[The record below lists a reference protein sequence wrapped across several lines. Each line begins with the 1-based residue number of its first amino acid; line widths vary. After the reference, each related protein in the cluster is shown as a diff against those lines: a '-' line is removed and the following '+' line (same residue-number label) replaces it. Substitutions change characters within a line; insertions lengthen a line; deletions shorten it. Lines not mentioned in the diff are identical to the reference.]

1 MDRKTTRSPAL
12 LELTAR
18 TVRKDTR
25 WFVFFVVALFGVSW
39 AVPMLAGGAKELPP
53 HLFYIPVVLLGLRYG
68 IVGALAGAA
77 TAALLAGP
85 ALPAHVADAVPQS
98 TSDWVGRGV
107 FFVLIGSAMTSLMN
121 TAVLAERRALEAG
134 RREVELRKAIGS
146 DELEVLYQPLVQLDT
161 GVIVGAEALVRWN
174 HPERGT
180 LGPDEFVPF
189 AEECGVIEELGDWV
203 LTTVVG
209 DMRAWKAELGGR
221 SLPIEEVSI
230 NVSRKQLGTDSRLV
244 RRFDELSG
252 AGPMPTRIVAEVT
265 ETCLS
270 DDEAVL
276 VDELMALRLRGV
288 QIAIDDFGTGHSTIM
303 ALRDLPVDVIK
314 IDKIFV
320 QGLTND
326 TSDFDIV
333 DSTVTLAGRLN
344 KRVVAEGV
352 ETPEQRQILD
362 ELGVP
367 VAQGYLFFPPLHF
380 EQFKQQ
386 APIRGTN
393 APTAEH
399 RHKILAVDDKRM
411 DHLHLGFLLEDYAD
425 VAFAD
430 TGWDAISM
438 LASNAFSIVLLD
450 LKMSELNGI
459 ETVRAIRT
467 LEQADQADRR
477 RRLIIGLSASDLPE
491 DEELALAAGMDAY
504 LTKPLNLERLD
515 QVLRDLRQPPLIRST
530 TAATHDN
537 ELE

>member
-1 MDRKTTRSPAL
+1 MDRKTTRSPTL
-12 LELTAR
+12 LAVTAR
-18 TVRKDTR
+18 TVRKDSR
-25 WFVFFVVALFGVSW
+25 WFVLFVVTLFGVSW

-53 HLFYIPVVLLGLRYG
+53 HLFYIPVVLLGLRFG
-68 IVGALAGAA
+68 IVGALSGAA

-107 FFVLIGSAMTSLMN
+107 FFVLIGSAMTSLVN
-121 TAVLAERRALEAG
+121 TAVLAERRALETG
-134 RREVELRKAIGS
+134 RREVELRKAIGA
-146 DELEVLYQPLVQLDT
+146 DEVEVLYQPLVQLDT

-209 DMRAWKAELGGR
+209 DMRAWKTELGGR
-221 SLPIEEVSI
+221 SLPIGEVSI

-288 QIAIDDFGTGHSTIM
+288 QIAIDDFGTGHSTVM

-320 QGLTND
+320 QGLTNS

-352 ETPEQRQILD
+352 ETPEQRQILVG
-362 ELGVP
+362 LGVP
-367 VAQGYLFFPPLHF
+367 LAQGYLFSPPLHL
-380 EQFKQQ
+380 ETFKQQ
-386 APIRGTN
+386 ALISVTN
-393 APTAEH
+393 TPAADN

-411 DHLHLGFLLEDYAD
+411 GHLHLGFLLAEYAD

-430 TGWDAISM
+430 TGWEAISM
-438 LASNAFSIVLLD
+438 LASDAFTIVLLD

-467 LEQADQADRR
+467 LEQADQANRR

-515 QVLRDLRQPPLIRST
+515 QILRDLRQAPLVSST
-530 TAATHDN
+530 TAARHDN
-537 ELE
+537 EPE